1 MTGTA
6 WAPKCH
12 IIARLRI
19 KTFDGFFK
27 PSSFIFSSPECHF
40 LGKTHPPTP
49 TPDQQCVLTLG
60 SMGDGM
66 LPVSYQE
73 LSASVAFLLVCGVT
87 Y

>member
-19 KTFDGFFK
+19 KTFDGFFE

-40 LGKTHPPTP
+40 LGKTPPRSIMFTN
-49 TPDQQCVLTLG
+49 LEHHASSTLYPR
-60 SMGDGM
+60 GDRGH
-66 LPVSYQE
+66 QE
-73 LSASVAFLLVCGVT
+73 GYPL
-87 Y
+87 